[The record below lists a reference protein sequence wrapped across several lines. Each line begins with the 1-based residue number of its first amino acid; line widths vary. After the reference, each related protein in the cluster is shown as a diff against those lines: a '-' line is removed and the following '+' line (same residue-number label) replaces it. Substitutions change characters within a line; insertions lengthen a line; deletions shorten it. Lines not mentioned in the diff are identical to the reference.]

1 MCLSSLFGGGGNN
14 WFQQAVQLQAAAS
27 AQQAQQEAANRQAM
41 IEKNATTNQAT
52 INKDFGQFDDNW
64 YNQYRNAYTNYY
76 APQVSKQYNDAV
88 DQEKAILAGRGVLE
102 SSVGAKA
109 LADLG
114 GRQAD
119 SLQSIQANA
128 DNAVNT
134 QKQNV
139 NAAQNKLSQLAQ
151 AGTDPSVVAAQSA
164 AQAGTLSQPQQFASL
179 GSVFSDLVTPFANYT
194 KAAVNSPTAGFAS
207 LFPSNSPAFGVSIP
221 QGGGAQQGGGG
232 SSYVVN

>member
-1 MCLSSLFGGGGNN
+1 MCFSGLFGGGGPNQ
-14 WFQQAVQLQAAAS
+14 FQQMLQLQALQSAA
-27 AQQAQQEAANRQAM
+27 QAQQEAANRQAT
-41 IEKNATTNQAT
+41 IEKNATTNQAR
-52 INKDFGQFDDNW
+52 INSDFGQFNDNW

-76 APQVSKQYNDAV
+76 TPQVQKQYQDAV
-88 DQEKAILAGRGVLE
+88 DQEKAILAGRGILE

-114 GRQAD
+114 GRQSDA
-119 SLQSIQANA
+119 LQGIQSNA
-128 DNAVNT
+128 DNAVNA

-139 NAAQNKLSQLAQ
+139 NAAQNKLSQLA
-151 AGTDPSVVAAQSA
+151 ASGTDPSVVAAQSA
-164 AQAGTLSQPQQFASL
+164 AQAGTLSQPQQFQSL

-207 LFPSNSPAFGVSIP
+207 LFPSNSPAFGVSLP
-221 QGGGAQQGGGG
+221 QGGQPQQGGG